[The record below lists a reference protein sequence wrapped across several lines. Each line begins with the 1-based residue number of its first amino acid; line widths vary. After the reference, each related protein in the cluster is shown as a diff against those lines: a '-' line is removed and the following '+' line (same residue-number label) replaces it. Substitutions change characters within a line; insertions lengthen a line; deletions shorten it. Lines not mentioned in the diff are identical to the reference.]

1 MVTRNSLIKYPPTV
15 GAEERFAQV
24 ADARPSAAESVRTT
38 AQPID
43 AGELDLLAVYRAAY
57 QIRHFEERARDLR
70 KSGQITCSLHLCI
83 GQEQIAIASRA
94 ALAEGD
100 VVFATYR
107 GHHWGLAC
115 GIPLTDLFA
124 EFMGRQDGING
135 GRAGAGFFVASAYG
149 FMGENGIVGAGAPIA
164 TGAALASQFDDSGRV
179 SLVAFGDGALNQG
192 AMHEA
197 MNFAAI
203 FDLGVVFLCE
213 NNGYAEYT
221 PTDAMFRIAR
231 LSDRAAAYGFPGET
245 VDGADPS
252 AIHDA
257 VKQAAERA
265 RAGEGPTLLE
275 VRVRRLEGHH
285 THDAEHYRPPGEKAA
300 WREEDSLSLLRHR
313 LVADGT
319 TEEAIARVEREVL
332 SAIDEAVARA
342 DASPPADAATV
353 LEHVHG

>member
-1 MVTRNSLIKYPPTV
+1 V
-15 GAEERFAQV
+15 GAE
-24 ADARPSAAESVRTT
+24 
-38 AQPID
+38 
-43 AGELDLLAVYRAAY
+43 LDLHAVYRAAY
-57 QIRHFEERARDLR
+57 EIRGFEERARDLR

-83 GQEQIAIASRA
+83 GQELIATASRA
-94 ALAEGD
+94 ALADGD

-115 GIPLTDLFA
+115 GIPLTELFA

-135 GRAGAGFFVASAYG
+135 GRAGAGFFTAPAYG

-164 TGAALASQFDDSGRV
+164 TGAALASRFDDSGRV

-192 AMHEA
+192 AVHEA
-197 MNFAAI
+197 MSFAAI
-203 FDLGVVFLCE
+203 LDLGVVFLCE

-221 PTDAMFRIAR
+221 PTGAMFRIER
-231 LSDRAAAYGFPGET
+231 LSERAAAYGFPGET
-245 VDGADPS
+245 VDGVDPS

-257 VKQAAERA
+257 VKRAAQRA
-265 RAGEGPTLLE
+265 RDGHGPTLLE
-275 VRVRRLEGHH
+275 VRTRRLEGHH
-285 THDAEHYRPPGEKAA
+285 THDVEHYRPDGEKAA
-300 WREEDSLSLLRHR
+300 WQEDDSLSLLRHR
-313 LVADGT
+313 LLADGAR
-319 TEEAIARVEREVL
+319 EESIAGVERDVL